1 MGTSSTQELLQRLD
15 MDWFPYDR
23 DLRYG
28 RVKNVMLFWP
38 IVLIE
43 KLNLYKLIWR
53 QRCFLNDSYMPNGP
67 SIFIEGCESI

>member
-28 RVKNVMLFWP
+28 RIKT
-38 IVLIE
+38 
-43 KLNLYKLIWR
+43 
-53 QRCFLNDSYMPNGP
+53 
-67 SIFIEGCESI
+67 